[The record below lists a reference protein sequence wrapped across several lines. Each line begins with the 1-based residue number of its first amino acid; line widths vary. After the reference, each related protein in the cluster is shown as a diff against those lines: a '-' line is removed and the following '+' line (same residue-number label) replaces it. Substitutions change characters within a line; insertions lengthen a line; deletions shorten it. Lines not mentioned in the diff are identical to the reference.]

1 MNGSVSKLDGAIIF
15 RMRKFNV
22 DSMMVTFFWNH
33 LRLLNSIPLALGRF
47 TLTAGYRIVKMRG
60 TKPIC
65 QTCPLGTSR
74 LPTLPTV
81 KVMLPGIKGHQVM
94 NVMMSQTCYKH
105 SGSHLLSHGAR
116 LNRSPRVLVTLT
128 PLRRRLV
135 EVNVKLTFIILP
147 PLLLLRIMMNDEDM
161 LGEGQE
167 ESEDE
172 DIPVSF
178 CKFNDVFNG
187 FGLAS
192 ENDLGVQ
199 LNQIGIGIKT
209 VIVQSFDPV
218 YLRRLIWQA

>member
-1 MNGSVSKLDGAIIF
+1 
-15 RMRKFNV
+15 
-22 DSMMVTFFWNH
+22 
-33 LRLLNSIPLALGRF
+33 
-47 TLTAGYRIVKMRG
+47 
-60 TKPIC
+60 
-65 QTCPLGTSR
+65 
-74 LPTLPTV
+74 
-81 KVMLPGIKGHQVM
+81 M

-116 LNRSPRVLVTLT
+116 LNRSPRVLATLT

-135 EVNVKLTFIILP
+135 EVKVKLTFNILP

-187 FGLAS
+187 FGLPS

-199 LNQIGIGIKT
+199 LVMFHLNQIGI
-209 VIVQSFDPV
+209 
-218 YLRRLIWQA
+218 L